1 MWEITLKLLKSNWKS
16 LLLIVVLSGGGVW
29 LGTLI
34 TQSQL
39 SDQALA
45 FSKEKSTLI
54 SGFNTQKSQWD
65 QERIT
70 AANQYASDLKDALA
84 AQQAWQRKADDLSR
98 QLAAQEVSH
107 QRAVKDLKERLKNAI
122 KSDGNTYTGIG
133 PASLQ
138 LWREALGYPT
148 AQTVNAGH
156 HLPETTGSAAGDTGD
171 ARRAGGGLSPSGI
184 VGHSAEYGKWCLSLR
199 DRLQAINDYYR

>member
-1 MWEITLKLLKSNWKS
+1 MWAITLKLLKSNWKS
-16 LLLIVVLSGGGVW
+16 LLLIVALAGGGVW
-29 LGTLI
+29 LGTCI

-45 FSKEKSTLI
+45 FSQEKSTLI

-84 AQQAWQRKADDLSR
+84 VQQAWQRKADDLSR

-148 AQTVNAGH
+148 AQTVHAGH
-156 HLPETTGSAAGDTGD
+156 HLPETTGSAAGYTGD
-171 ARRAGGGLSPSGI
+171 AISAGGGLSPSGI
-184 VGHSAEYGKWCLSLR
+184 VGNSAEYGKWCLSLR

>member
-1 MWEITLKLLKSNWKS
+1 MWAITLKLLKGNWKS

-29 LGTLI
+29 LGALI

-65 QERIT
+65 QERIS
-70 AANQYASDLKDALA
+70 AANQYASDLKDALM
-84 AQQAWQRKADDLSR
+84 AQQAWQRKADELSR

-138 LWREALGYPT
+138 LWREALGYPA
-148 AQTVNAGH
+148 AQAVHAGH
-156 HLPETTGSAAGDTGD
+156 RLPETTGSAAGDTGD
-171 ARRAGGGLSPSGI
+171 AISAGGGLSPSGI

>member
-1 MWEITLKLLKSNWKS
+1 MWAITLKLLKGNWKS

-34 TQSQL
+34 TQSRL

-45 FSKEKSTLI
+45 FSNEKSTLI

-84 AQQAWQRKADDLSR
+84 AQQTWQRKADEMSR
-98 QLAAQEVSH
+98 QLAEQDASH
-107 QRAVKDLKERLKNAI
+107 QREVKDLKERLKNAI

-148 AQTVNAGH
+148 TQTVNAGH
-156 HLPETTGSAAGDTGD
+156 YLPKTTGSSAGDTGD
-171 ARRAGGGLSPSGI
+171 AISASGGLSPSGI

>member
-1 MWEITLKLLKSNWKS
+1 MWAITLKLLKGNWKS

-34 TQSQL
+34 TQSRL

-45 FSKEKSTLI
+45 FSNEKSTLI

-84 AQQAWQRKADDLSR
+84 AQQTWQRKADEMSR
-98 QLAAQEVSH
+98 QLAEQDASH
-107 QRAVKDLKERLKNAI
+107 QREVKDLKKRLKNAI

-156 HLPETTGSAAGDTGD
+156 YLPETTGSAAGDTGD
-171 ARRAGGGLSPSGI
+171 AISASGGLSPSGI
-184 VGHSAEYGKWCLSLR
+184 VAHSAEYGKWCLSLR

>member
-1 MWEITLKLLKSNWKS
+1 MWAITLKLIKSNWKS
-16 LLLIVVLSGGGVW
+16 LLLIIVLAGGGVW
-29 LGTLI
+29 LGTCM

-39 SDQALA
+39 RDQALA

-65 QERIT
+65 QERIS
-70 AANQYASDLKDALA
+70 AANQYASDLKDALM
-84 AQQAWQRKADDLSR
+84 AQQAWQRKADELSR

-148 AQTVNAGH
+148 AQTVHAGH
-156 HLPETTGSAAGDTGD
+156 RLPETTGSAAGDTGD
-171 ARRAGGGLSPSGI
+171 AISTGGGLSPSGI